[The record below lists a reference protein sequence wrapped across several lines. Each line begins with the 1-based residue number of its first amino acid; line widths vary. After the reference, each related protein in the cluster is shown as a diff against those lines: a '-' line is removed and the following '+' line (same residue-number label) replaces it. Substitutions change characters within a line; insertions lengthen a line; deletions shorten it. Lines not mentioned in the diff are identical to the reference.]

1 MADFSEGVE
10 LLELCTCK
18 HTSKTHTPVFG
29 VPGQGRC
36 VEDECECEQFTWLAM
51 VQQESPQEED

>member
-29 VPGQGRC
+29 V
-36 VEDECECEQFTWLAM
+36 LAREG
-51 VQQESPQEED
+51 V